1 MQTAVLTLMTQ
12 ALTSP
17 ATRWLGLAFV
27 VLLVGC
33 ATPPRPAKPGR
44 TPDEVREQLSE
55 VLLPRTL
62 NDRAGWAGDIQAAF
76 QLLKIP
82 PSTENVCAAL
92 AVTEQESGY
101 VADPA
106 VANLAKIARSEI
118 ERRAAA
124 IGIPKVVVA
133 TALKVSSTDGR
144 SYATR
149 LAAVRTERDMST
161 LFEEFIGRVPLG
173 QKLFADANP
182 VHTGGPMQVSI
193 DFAERHAAERGYQ
206 YGNELSIRHEV
217 FTRRGGMYFGIA
229 HLLGYP
235 NAYTRHIYRYADFN
249 AGWYASRNAAFQAA
263 VTVASGVPLA
273 LDGDLILPR
282 PRLGAAAI
290 GRTEAAVRSLSG
302 PLAMSEA
309 AIRRELEKSH
319 QFDFESTE
327 LYARLF
333 ELADTRA
340 GKPLP
345 RALLPHIQLVS
356 PKITRKLT
364 TEWFATRVQERY
376 QRCVNRAFGR

>member
-1 MQTAVLTLMTQ
+1 MQTYARRPLSSRGTG
-12 ALTSP
+12 
-17 ATRWLGLAFV
+17 GLLLSIV
-27 VLLVGC
+27 VLLAGC
-33 ATPPRPAKPGR
+33 ATPPRAMLPGR
-44 TPDEVREQLSE
+44 TAGEVRQQLSE

-62 NDRAGWAGDIQAAF
+62 QDRADWAADIQTAF

-82 PSTENVCAAL
+82 PSTENLCAVL

-101 VADPA
+101 VADPP
-106 VANLAKIARSEI
+106 VANLARIARSEI
-118 ERRAAA
+118 ERRAAV
-124 IGIPKVVVA
+124 IGVPNAVVA
-133 TALKVSSTDGR
+133 VALKLSSTDGR
-144 SYATR
+144 SYAKR
-149 LAAVRTERDMST
+149 LAAVRTERDMSQ

-173 QKLFADANP
+173 QRLFADANP

-193 DFAERHAAERGYQ
+193 DFAQRHAAERGYP

-217 FTRRGGMYFGIA
+217 FTRRGGMFFGIA

-273 LDGDLILPR
+273 LDGDLILPT
-282 PRLGAAAI
+282 PRLGAAKV

-302 PLAMSEA
+302 ELAISES
-309 AIRRELEKSH
+309 AIRRALEKSD
-319 QFDFESTE
+319 QFQFEETD
-327 LYARLF
+327 LYSRLF
-333 ELADTRA
+333 ELAEKRA
-340 GKPLP
+340 GKSLP
-345 RALLPHIQLVS
+345 RAVVPSIQLVS

>member
-1 MQTAVLTLMTQ
+1 MPT
-12 ALTSP
+12 
-17 ATRWLGLAFV
+17 
-27 VLLVGC
+27 
-33 ATPPRPAKPGR
+33 
-44 TPDEVREQLSE
+44 EVRVQLSE

-62 NDRAGWAGDIQAAF
+62 QDRADWAADIQTAF

-82 PSTENVCAAL
+82 PSTENLCAVL

-101 VADPA
+101 VADPT

-124 IGIPKVVVA
+124 IGVPKAVVA
-133 TALKVSSTDGR
+133 VALKLSSTDGR

-149 LAAVRTERDMST
+149 LAAVRTERDMSQ

-182 VHTGGPMQVSI
+182 VNTGGPMQVSI
-193 DFAERHAAERGYQ
+193 EFAQRHAAERGYP

-273 LDGDLILPR
+273 LDGDLILPT
-282 PRLGAAAI
+282 PRFVTAAV
-290 GRTEAAVRSLSG
+290 GRTEAVVRSLSG
-302 PLAMSEA
+302 PLAISES
-309 AIRRELEKSH
+309 AIRRALERSD
-319 QFDFESTE
+319 QFDFEETD
-327 LYARLF
+327 LYSRLF
-333 ELADTRA
+333 ELAETRA

-345 RALLPHIQLVS
+345 RAVLPRIQLVS

-376 QRCVNRAFGR
+376 QRCVNRAFAG